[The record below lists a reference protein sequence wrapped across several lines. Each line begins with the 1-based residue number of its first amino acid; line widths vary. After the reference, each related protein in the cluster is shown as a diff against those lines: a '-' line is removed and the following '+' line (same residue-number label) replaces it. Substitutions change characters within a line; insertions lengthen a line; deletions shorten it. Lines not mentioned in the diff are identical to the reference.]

1 LKALGTKR
9 FKVKCDEPLSDFAF
23 EFNLRRYNLVFE
35 YYGMSH
41 RAHAKSLKQRVTDML
56 DGRG

>member
-1 LKALGTKR
+1 
-9 FKVKCDEPLSDFAF
+9 
-23 EFNLRRYNLVFE
+23 LRRYNLVFE